1 MKNECITQIT
11 PTCPK
16 LWEWLSDKIETARIE
31 KQPVGVWLENLRVM
45 TGEGIVITSECW
57 SDYGLLLGAKQELLS
72 LVQKLEPS
80 IKLAIVMSPDFLL
93 TGIVIV
99 ETGEIIAF
107 TRGAAA
113 SRACVEQGVAQRV
126 WGVGTART
134 EDCDPLQRKRPEKA
148 GLPAHWLLGL
158 FLALHPTPYTPHP
171 APTGLGEVY
180 FGLTGDTEL

>member
-1 MKNECITQIT
+1 MADSTPSDGEKPTIRGKIVKNGCLTQIT
-11 PTCPK
+11 PARPK
-16 LWEWLSDKIETARIE
+16 LWEWLSHKIETARIE
-31 KQPVGVWLENLRVM
+31 KQRVGIWLENLRVM

-72 LVQKLEPS
+72 LVQELEPS

-107 TRGAAA
+107 TRGLAA
-113 SRACVEQGVAQRV
+113 SWAS
-126 WGVGTART
+126 
-134 EDCDPLQRKRPEKA
+134 
-148 GLPAHWLLGL
+148 
-158 FLALHPTPYTPHP
+158 
-171 APTGLGEVY
+171 GEVY